1 VPSFTLV
8 LAVVALVLA
17 PVRARATTF
26 VGMTEHTLARAAD
39 AIVVGTVTN
48 LESVA
53 TRDGAISTLVT
64 VEVERE
70 YKGRVGRVVT
80 LRQPGGRVGD
90 RGLWIAG
97 SPRFTRGERQL
108 LFLSA
113 HHDGTARTTAL
124 GLGQF
129 VLTPHARTAE
139 TLAERRLDGLVL
151 GRRPLRRVRLARLL
165 ATIRRALA
173 VDPGATAPLVTVP
186 SEVTEPGLPRENV
199 DAFTLMDSP
208 SGRWFEAD
216 RGQPVH
222 YEVDER
228 GDGALGSGP
237 SLAAVDAALAAWTNV
252 TGASIVL
259 ARGGAASPAPLRC
272 DGLSQII
279 FDDPFREMPN
289 PVRCSGVLA
298 LGGYCTSAES
308 EVVNGTRFF
317 RITEGNITFNQ
328 GFGGC
333 SFWSQTNLAEVATHE
348 LGHTIGIGHTSET
361 DSAPPDL
368 KDATM
373 YYRAH
378 FDGRGASVHAEDVA
392 AVRFVYPGPDGE
404 GGPDD
409 SDADG
414 RPDAEDNCAKL
425 PNAAQTDTD
434 GDAAGDLCDPCPLVA
449 GEGAVC
455 DPIFVSRLKVRMRGH
470 GRLVWT
476 GAIDLPEGIPAS
488 AARVLLVNADGV
500 VVDTAMGNAIRRG
513 GPRPRNLRYRS
524 DRALITLR
532 AAAGGSYRVRVAVR
546 GVELGSGVVPL
557 ISASLQVGSASFAD
571 SLSCSHPR
579 GRRLRCS
586 G

>member
-1 VPSFTLV
+1 VPLLNLL
-8 LAVVALVLA
+8 LAVAALVFV

-39 AIVVGTVTN
+39 AIVVGSVTALETV
-48 LESVA
+48 EG
-53 TRDGAISTLVT
+53 RDGAISTLVT
-64 VEVERE
+64 VAVEHE
-70 YKGRVGRVVT
+70 YKGHVGGAVT
-80 LRQPGGRVGD
+80 LRQPGGRVGG

-97 SPRFTRGERQL
+97 SPRFARGERQL

-113 HHDGTARTTAL
+113 HPDGSARTTAL

-129 VLTPHARTAE
+129 VLTQDAHTAE
-139 TLAERRLDGLVL
+139 MLAERRLEGLVL
-151 GRRPLRRVRLARLL
+151 GDRPMRRVRLARLL
-165 ATIRRALA
+165 ETIRRALA
-173 VDPGATAPLVTVP
+173 VDPGASAPLLTLP
-186 SEVTEPGLPRENV
+186 REATEPGLLREDV

-216 RGQPVH
+216 RGEPVF
-222 YEVDER
+222 YAVDDR
-228 GDGALGSGP
+228 GDGALGSGT
-237 SLAAVDAALAAWTNV
+237 SLAAIDAALAAWTNV
-252 TGASIVL
+252 SGASIVL
-259 ARGGAASPAPLRC
+259 VRGGGTSAAPLRC

-289 PVRCSGVLA
+289 PVHCSGVLA
-298 LGGYCTSAES
+298 LGGYCTSTES

-333 SFWSQTNLAEVATHE
+333 SFWNQTNLAEVATHE
-348 LGHTIGIGHTSET
+348 IGHTIGIGHTSESDT
-361 DSAPPDL
+361 APPDL

-392 AVRFVYPGPDGE
+392 AVRFIYPGPGGD

-414 RPDAEDNCAKL
+414 RPDAEDDCPKI

-434 GDAAGDLCDPCPLVA
+434 GDGAGDLCDPCPLVP

-476 GAIDLPEGIPAS
+476 GAIDLPDGVPAS
-488 AARVLLVNADGV
+488 AARVLLVNATGV

-513 GPRPRNLRYRS
+513 GPRPRDFRYRS

-532 AAAGGSYRVRVAVR
+532 ARRGGSYRVRVAVR
-546 GVELGSGVVPL
+546 GVDLGSGIVPL
-557 ISASLQVGSASFAD
+557 ISASLQVGSTSFAD

-579 GRRLRCS
+579 GRRLRCA